1 MKMKNLDIAL
11 RNATKS
17 EVHQTVVISDMTS
30 EQLQALLSGSMTWEE
45 AHALC
50 PGEDLVITE
59 GESEEFEE
67 ASKA

>member
-30 EQLQALLSGSMTWEE
+30 EQLQAFFSGSMTWEE
-45 AHALC
+45 AHALF
-50 PGEDLVITE
+50 PGKPITITE
-59 GESEEFEE
+59 VEPEEFENV
-67 ASKA
+67 

>member
-30 EQLQALLSGSMTWEE
+30 EQLQAFLSGSMPWEE
-45 AHALC
+45 AHARF
-50 PGEDLVITE
+50 PGEPITITE
-59 GESEEFEE
+59 VEPEEFEN
-67 ASKA
+67 A